1 MLFIQNVTK
10 EFGGLRA
17 IYNLSFQVREKQI
30 KALIGPNGAGKT
42 TLLNLVSGLDK
53 VTVGKV
59 LFEGDDIT
67 KLRPHEICRKGIGRT
82 FQIPHLFS
90 HMGLLENVKVGCFCR
105 TTSGFFRLALRSEF
119 TMKEEA
125 DVESKSNDILQ
136 FLGFASGDRRI
147 ARELSGG
154 DQKLL
159 EIAKALGTSPQL
171 LLLDEPGAGLNSF
184 EKQRL
189 AGTIRKLRDEWGVT
203 ILIVEHDMA
212 LVMNL
217 SDEIV
222 VLNYG
227 EKIAEGNPE
236 EIQNDHKVI
245 TAYLGRKK

>member
-17 IYNLSFQVREKQI
+17 ICNLSFQVRERQI

-53 VTVGKV
+53 VTVGKI
-59 LFEGDDIT
+59 LFEGNDLT
-67 KLRPHEICRKGIGRT
+67 KLRPHEICKKGIGRT

-90 HMGLLENVKVGCFCR
+90 RMGPLENVKVGCFCR
-105 TTSGFFRLALRSEF
+105 TTSGFLRLALHSEF
-119 TMKEEA
+119 SMKEEA
-125 DVESKSNDILQ
+125 DVESKSNGILQ
-136 FLGFASGDRRI
+136 FLGFAPEDRRI

-159 EIAKALGTSPQL
+159 EIARALGTSPKL
-171 LLLDEPGAGLNSF
+171 LLLDEPGAGLNSL
-184 EKQRL
+184 EKQQL
-189 AGTIRKLRDEWGVT
+189 AGTIRKLRDEWGTT

-227 EKIAEGNPE
+227 EKIAEGSPE

>member
-1 MLFIQNVTK
+1 MLFIHNVTK

-17 IYNLSFQVREKQI
+17 IYNLSFQVRERQI

-53 VTVGKV
+53 VTVGKI
-59 LFEGDDIT
+59 LFEGNDLT

-105 TTSGFFRLALRSEF
+105 TTSGFLRLALHLES
-119 TMKEEA
+119 TLKEEA

-136 FLGFASGDRRI
+136 FLGFAPEDRRVG
-147 ARELSGG
+147 RELSGG

-159 EIAKALGTSPQL
+159 EIARALGTSPKL
-171 LLLDEPGAGLNSF
+171 LLLDEPGAGLNSL

-189 AGTIRKLRDEWGVT
+189 AGTIRKLRDEWGMT

-227 EKIAEGNPE
+227 EKIAEGSPE

>member
-1 MLFIQNVTK
+1 MLFIHNVTK

-17 IYNLSFQVREKQI
+17 IYHLSFQVRERQI

-42 TLLNLVSGLDK
+42 TLLNLVNGLDK
-53 VTVGKV
+53 VTVGKI
-59 LFEGDDIT
+59 LFEGNDLT
-67 KLRPHEICRKGIGRT
+67 RLRSHEICKKGISRT

-105 TTSGFFRLALRSEF
+105 TTSGFLRLALHSKF
-119 TMKEEA
+119 AMKEEA
-125 DVESKSNDILQ
+125 DVESKSHDILQ
-136 FLGFASGDRRI
+136 FLGFASEDRRI

-159 EIAKALGTSPQL
+159 EIARALGTSPRL
-171 LLLDEPGAGLNSF
+171 LLLDEPGAGLSSL
-184 EKQRL
+184 EKLRL
-189 AGTIRKLRDEWGVT
+189 AGTIRKLRDEWGMT

-227 EKIAEGNPE
+227 EKIAEGSPE

-245 TAYLGRKK
+245 TAYLGRRK

>member
-1 MLFIQNVTK
+1 
-10 EFGGLRA
+10 
-17 IYNLSFQVREKQI
+17 
-30 KALIGPNGAGKT
+30 
-42 TLLNLVSGLDK
+42 
-53 VTVGKV
+53 
-59 LFEGDDIT
+59 
-67 KLRPHEICRKGIGRT
+67 
-82 FQIPHLFS
+82 
-90 HMGLLENVKVGCFCR
+90 
-105 TTSGFFRLALRSEF
+105 
-119 TMKEEA
+119 MKEEA

-136 FLGFASGDRRI
+136 FLGFAPEDRRI

-159 EIAKALGTSPQL
+159 EIARALGTSPKL
-171 LLLDEPGAGLNSF
+171 LLLDEPGAGLNSL
-184 EKQRL
+184 EKQQL
-189 AGTIRKLRDEWGVT
+189 AGTIRKLRDEWGTT

-227 EKIAEGNPE
+227 EKIAEGSPE